1 MAGVHFVVLVI
12 SSTLTSVNENIL
24 AQVASVLPDKYW
36 ELKKLPKSNIKNVG
50 SINTMHSVTLMFPQ
64 LVLSSMV
71 LNGQD
76 VI

>member
-24 AQVASVLPDKYW
+24 AQVASVFPDKYW